1 MGVFDTQRNSF
12 ININPRL
19 YPLVIKVWF
28 PLMLL
33 YEYLIYFD
41 SILPILKR
49 KMPLEIVLILF
60 NQIFVGFFFFFF
72 FGISNLVIAIR
83 YIMIKDQV
91 KKYELEILNK
101 LLPLDWKP
109 KVQLL
114 YTTYNDFI
122 PHAILQCT
130 KQTYSNIEVVILDN
144 SNNPKYISMIDQ
156 LMSLN
161 GARN

>member
-60 NQIFVGFFFFFF
+60 NQIF

-130 KQTYSNIEVVILDN
+130 KQTYSNIEVVIL
-144 SNNPKYISMIDQ
+144 K
-156 LMSLN
+156 
-161 GARN
+161 

>member
-72 FGISNLVIAIR
+72 FFWNF
-83 YIMIKDQV
+83 
-91 KKYELEILNK
+91 K
-101 LLPLDWKP
+101 LSYCDTL
-109 KVQLL
+109 
-114 YTTYNDFI
+114 YND
-122 PHAILQCT
+122 QR
-130 KQTYSNIEVVILDN
+130 S
-144 SNNPKYISMIDQ
+144 S
-156 LMSLN
+156 
-161 GARN
+161 